1 MRVFIHTCVQDAHGA
16 RREYQI
22 LLEMGFHVVV
32 SCLMCD
38 ESHTRVLCQSRI
50 HSPAPQCVLLNM
62 RLNCRVSFA
71 SFS

>member
-32 SCLMCD
+32 SCLMC
-38 ESHTRVLCQSRI
+38 TRAIPGSSARAAYTLQPLS
-50 HSPAPQCVLLNM
+50 
-62 RLNCRVSFA
+62 VSC
-71 SFS
+71 